1 MSKTK
6 PQFPHK
12 LAPTRTA
19 GIPERLRVCFTE
31 SGPRS
36 HWEPRKTSGNLDQ
49 RLAVARDRSSR
60 GKLENSQEILSRGR
74 QPPKCALPVHDT
86 SLHAVV
92 GAFSTKNQ
100 RKIVRQPPSAM
111 HKTIFSIFP
120 VVQIAAEFER
130 TDSSG
135 RDGRKLVGR
144 RPSLLHS
151 RWPADNKRSS
161 ERDGQMDAVKFSLA
175 AAVGKRV
182 LSRSCARGVGPGQGL
197 SSRSRC
203 RMQAYVPSVGGPVH
217 LEWNTR
223 GMRLRNVCDLH
234 VQMRGCVG

>member
-1 MSKTK
+1 M
-6 PQFPHK
+6 
-12 LAPTRTA
+12 
-19 GIPERLRVCFTE
+19 
-31 SGPRS
+31 
-36 HWEPRKTSGNLDQ
+36 
-49 RLAVARDRSSR
+49 
-60 GKLENSQEILSRGR
+60 
-74 QPPKCALPVHDT
+74 
-86 SLHAVV
+86 
-92 GAFSTKNQ
+92 
-100 RKIVRQPPSAM
+100 RQPPSAM

-135 RDGRKLVGR
+135 RDGRKSVGR
-144 RPSLLHS
+144 RSSLLHS
-151 RWPADNKRSS
+151 RWPADNKRAS
-161 ERDGQMDAVKFSLA
+161 EWDGQMDAVKFSLA

-234 VQMRGCVG
+234 VQTRGCVG